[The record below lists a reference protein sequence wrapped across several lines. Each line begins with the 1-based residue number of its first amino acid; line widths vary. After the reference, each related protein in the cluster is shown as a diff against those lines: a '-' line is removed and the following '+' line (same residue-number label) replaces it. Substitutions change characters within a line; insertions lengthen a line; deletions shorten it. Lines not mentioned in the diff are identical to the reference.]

1 VENNNMSKKLTDG
14 DKKNINKLKAGGMS
28 AAVILSMFML
38 ITPWEGSV
46 MDNDGMHVAYV
57 DKLGKGNPITYCNGL
72 TGKDFRGNLPKA
84 GDKYSQAD
92 CDYMMALRVKGFE
105 QDVVTSVSEYNSPIA
120 KVNNKFVSEYQKAAI
135 ISFAYNVGIN
145 NFRNSTLLRLLNA
158 GKHGAAC
165 DELTKWV
172 YVNGKILK
180 GLINRRNQE
189 YQWCMGVV
197 DWKAGET
204 LAFINENI

>member
-1 VENNNMSKKLTDG
+1 MTTEKRRDRAEKFKK
-14 DKKNINKLKAGGMS
+14 AGMS
-28 AAVILSMFML
+28 AGVILSILFL
-38 ITPWEGSV
+38 ISPWEGEV
-46 MDNDGMHVAYV
+46 KDKDGMHVAYI
-57 DKLGKGNPITYCNGL
+57 DKLGRGDPITYCNGL
-72 TGKDFRGNLPKA
+72 TGKDFRGVIPKA

-105 QDVVTSVSEYNSPIA
+105 QDVSSSVSKYNSPIA

-145 NFRNSTLLRLLNA
+145 NFRNSTLLKLLNA

-172 YVNGKILK
+172 YANGKILK
-180 GLINRRNQE
+180 GLINRRSQE
-189 YQWCMGVV
+189 YQWCMGEV
-197 DWKAGET
+197 DWKAKET
-204 LAFINENI
+204 LSYINVN